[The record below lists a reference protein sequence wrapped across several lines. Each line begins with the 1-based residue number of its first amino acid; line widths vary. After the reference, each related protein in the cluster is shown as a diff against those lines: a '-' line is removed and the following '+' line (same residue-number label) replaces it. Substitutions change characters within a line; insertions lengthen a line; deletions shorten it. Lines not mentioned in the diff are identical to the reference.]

1 MSILFNQVL
10 QIVIGVG
17 EYEVHGES
25 VVKTLQELGY
35 FIDDSGRV
43 RVAKSG
49 EYVTLSNIR
58 GDANLLVNA
67 ITHYVYCQFGFLS

>member
-1 MSILFNQVL
+1 M
-10 QIVIGVG
+10 
-17 EYEVHGES
+17 HGKC
-25 VVKTLQELGY
+25 VVRTLQELGY

-67 ITHYVYCQFGFLS
+67 ITHYVYCQLGFLS